1 MNRSIEDK
9 IKELT
14 DRKIWLAPLAGFTDR
29 YYRQIAKECGADVLV
44 SEMVSADGL
53 KHSIN
58 KMKPYIEFYE
68 HERPYGVQLFGDDPD
83 TMQVAAEKVLN
94 YFEKLKDT
102 VREGSL
108 ANAMPEFID
117 INMGCP
123 VKKVVKRTAG
133 SALMRE
139 PKLAA
144 SITHAVKEVCQNYD
158 IPLTVKIRAG
168 WDLESIN
175 CVEFAKMQE
184 EAGADVIA
192 VHPRTR
198 SQLFTGKSNWD
209 LIRQVKEV
217 VKVPIIGNGDINTPE
232 DALQMLKETN
242 CDSVMIGRGALGN
255 PWIFQYIRKALNKE
269 QVSQVKPIDK
279 LPIVI
284 KHLDLIY
291 SSDDPK
297 KLYQIRSHLAHY
309 TKGLINSAK
318 AREII
323 FQSLDYGLIKET
335 LENLFNE
342 HSK

>member
-1 MNRSIEDK
+1 
-9 IKELT
+9 
-14 DRKIWLAPLAGFTDR
+14 
-29 YYRQIAKECGADVLV
+29 
-44 SEMVSADGL
+44 
-53 KHSIN
+53 
-58 KMKPYIEFYE
+58 
-68 HERPYGVQLFGDDPD
+68 
-83 TMQVAAEKVLN
+83 
-94 YFEKLKDT
+94 
-102 VREGSL
+102 
-108 ANAMPEFID
+108 
-117 INMGCP
+117 
-123 VKKVVKRTAG
+123 
-133 SALMRE
+133 
-139 PKLAA
+139 
-144 SITHAVKEVCQNYD
+144 
-158 IPLTVKIRAG
+158 
-168 WDLESIN
+168 
-175 CVEFAKMQE
+175 
-184 EAGADVIA
+184 
-192 VHPRTR
+192 
-198 SQLFTGKSNWD
+198 
-209 LIRQVKEV
+209 
-217 VKVPIIGNGDINTPE
+217 
-232 DALQMLKETN
+232 MLKETN